1 MEAPVPAPVLRV
13 PPLSA
18 ADVQGASVL
27 PRLCPG
33 CHAKLPRGA
42 RFCPNCGARL
52 EARSDAQHD
61 RDGERRQASVVFV
74 DLMGSTTLAS
84 TMDPEALRA
93 LLRGFRETIERVV
106 LQYDGMIAQYFGD
119 GVLIFFGY
127 PTAHEN
133 AAEQA
138 VGAALEVA
146 RAVQRSDT
154 RDTLRVRVGVATG
167 IVVAGDMHDRPFSLG
182 DVAVGGPL
190 WLAARLQTVAPENGV
205 VISDETWKVAGH
217 LFECQPMGGQTL
229 RGYAGQVPAWLV
241 VRPRGEPGRFA
252 ARRTVRAPSP
262 LVGRDVEL
270 ALLVATWRD
279 VAATRHARVVTVTG
293 DAGIGKSRLAEALL
307 EHVAGESVA
316 SLQYHCAPRFTN
328 TALYPV
334 IAQIERAAGLDR
346 DDPAPV
352 KVGKIE
358 AMLAPTSAGATL
370 ARSVAYVAAL
380 LSIECGPPYPALPEA
395 PDRRKEGMLATLEQ
409 HLAAMAGER
418 PLLLLVEDWH
428 WSDPSTQELMK
439 RAIRVVADRP
449 VMVVLT
455 SRADIALDL
464 ASEPAVEVR
473 LSRLADGDCGSLIA
487 HVAGGRSL
495 PARFVEQVLRRADGV
510 PLYVEEITRSLV
522 EAGAIDAGAGD
533 GSLPEAPP
541 SVPSTLR
548 DLMLSRLDSLARAK
562 DVAQVGSAVG
572 REFSYRLLRTLLPA
586 GEVDLRAALEAL
598 VNANVVQRRGAYP
611 DAQFV
616 FRHALI
622 QDAAYDTILLGRR
635 RQLHLQ
641 IAGAL
646 LAGEPGIA
654 ETRPE
659 QLAHHFLEGGSLDE
673 AGTYFHR
680 AGMHASSRAANVEAV
695 EHFRAALRAF
705 HALPESA
712 ARHERE
718 LATQVELGLAVT
730 AVKGYASDEVNDIY
744 ERARSLCSILG
755 HSAAQFPVLRGLYT
769 YYMVRADFA
778 TALDLASAC
787 IRIAGETGRADHRI
801 EGLAALG
808 YTLVYEGHLADG
820 RRRLEEGVAAYRG
833 APGAIAAATTVRHG
847 VMAALALLAIVA
859 WMQGDH
865 AYAEACSQESMQIAR
880 DTGRPFDFAYGHCF
894 AAMLANFRGE
904 VDVAVEQADLC
915 IGYAT
920 EHAFRDWLAAGSAQR
935 AIAGIL
941 RGEAAQSREALAA
954 VAGEWQSSGAQLNCH
969 VFIAGHAA
977 ALLATGDVTGALQ
990 RIDESIAHGERFH
1003 EHWLDAELHRLRGL
1017 ILEYAPDGSAAAAA
1031 AYRRGADIAREQQ
1044 APYLALRCAV
1054 ALWSCDRNAGRACDS
1069 ALVQGII
1076 AAVPGDARGTRE
1088 YAAAQRILAA

>member
-1 MEAPVPAPVLRV
+1 MPEATPL
-13 PPLSA
+13 PPLCPA
-18 ADVQGASVL
+18 CRTAL
-27 PRLCPG
+27 PQR
-33 CHAKLPRGA
+33 A

-52 EARSDAQHD
+52 EARTDAAPD

-84 TMDPEALRA
+84 TLDPEALRE
-93 LLRGFRETIERVV
+93 LLRGFRDTIERVV
-106 LQYDGMIAQYFGD
+106 QQYDGMVAQYFGD
-119 GVLIFFGY
+119 GILIFFGY

-138 VGAALEVA
+138 IGAALEVA
-146 RAVQRSDT
+146 RAVQRTDT
-154 RDTLRVRVGVATG
+154 RDALRVRVGVATG
-167 IVVAGDMHDRPFSLG
+167 IVVASDMHDRPFSLG

-205 VISDETWKVAGH
+205 VISEETWKVAGH
-217 LFECQPMGGQTL
+217 LFDCHPMGGQTL

-241 VRPRGEPGRFA
+241 TGARREPGRFA
-252 ARRTVRAPSP
+252 ARRSVRAPSP
-262 LVGRDVEL
+262 LVGRAAELGLLLAAWKDVVSTRR
-270 ALLVATWRD
+270 ARVAT
-279 VAATRHARVVTVTG
+279 VVG

-307 EHVAGESVA
+307 EHVAIDAATQSVA
-316 SLQYHCAPRFTN
+316 TLQYHCAPRFTH

-352 KVGKIE
+352 KVRKIE
-358 AMLAPTSAGATL
+358 AMLAPFGAGASLST
-370 ARSVAYVAAL
+370 SVAYVASL

-409 HLAAMAGER
+409 HLAALAGER

-439 RAIRVVADRP
+439 RAIRVVAQRP
-449 VMVVLT
+449 VMIVLT
-455 SRADIALDL
+455 SRVDIAPDF
-464 ASEPAVEVR
+464 AGDPPVEVR

-487 HVAGGRSL
+487 HVAGGRAL
-495 PARFVEQVLRRADGV
+495 PARVVEQVLRRADGV
-510 PLYVEEITRSLV
+510 PLYVEEITRSLI
-522 EAGAIDAGAGD
+522 EAGAIDAAGD
-533 GSLPEAPP
+533 GTLPEAPP

-586 GEVDLRAALEAL
+586 AEIDLRAALEAL
-598 VNANVVQRRGAYP
+598 VDANVVQRRGAYP
-611 DAQFV
+611 DAHFL

-641 IAGAL
+641 IAQAL
-646 LAGEPGIA
+646 LASEPGIA

-659 QLAHHFLEGGSLDE
+659 QLAHHFLEAGSLDE

-705 HALPESA
+705 HALPESE

-730 AVKGYASDEVNDIY
+730 AVNGYASGEVSAIY
-744 ERARSLCSILG
+744 ERARRLCSLLG
-755 HSAAQFPVLRGLYT
+755 HGAALFPVLRGLYT
-769 YYMVRADFA
+769 FYMVRADFA
-778 TALDLASAC
+778 SALDLAGAC
-787 IRIAGETGRADHRI
+787 LRIAEETGRADQRI
-801 EGLAALG
+801 EALAALG
-808 YTLVYEGHLADG
+808 YTLVYEGRLAEG
-820 RRRLEEGVAAYRG
+820 RQRLEEGVAAYRA
-833 APGAIAAATTVRHG
+833 APREFASASTVRHG

-865 AYAEACSQESMQIAR
+865 GHSEACAQASMQIAR
-880 DTGRPFDFAYGHCF
+880 DTGRPFDFAYAHCF

-904 VDVAVEQADLC
+904 VQAAVDEADAC

-920 EHAFRDWLAAGSAQR
+920 EHAFRDWLAAGRAQR

-941 RGEAAQSREALAA
+941 RGEAAQSRDALAA
-954 VAGEWQSSGAQLNCH
+954 IAHEWQASGAQLNCH

-977 ALLATGDVTGALQ
+977 ALLATGDVAGALQ

-1017 ILEYAPDGSAAAAA
+1017 ILEYSPDGSPAAAE
-1031 AYRRGADIAREQQ
+1031 AYRRGARIAGEQR

-1054 ALWSCDRNAGRACDS
+1054 ALWTCDRNARRATQAKELVEGIV
-1069 ALVQGII
+1069 ALLP
-1076 AAVPGDARGTRE
+1076 ADARATRE
-1088 YAAAQRILAA
+1088 FDAAQRILAV